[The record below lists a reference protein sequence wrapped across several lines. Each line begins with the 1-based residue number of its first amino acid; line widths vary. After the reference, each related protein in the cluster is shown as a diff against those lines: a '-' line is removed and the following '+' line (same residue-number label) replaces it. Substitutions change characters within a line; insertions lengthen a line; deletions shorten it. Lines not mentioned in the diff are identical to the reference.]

1 AHAQSKP
8 IKPDQN
14 ELSAIEE
21 TAVLF
26 DQGQLTPNRD
36 LRSPVCPSGNLSEG
50 FEGTIFPPA
59 GWKVINGGDANTWTR
74 YTSTPITGTASAAIG
89 YGSTAHNDWLIS
101 PRVVP
106 QAGNATFSFM
116 AKNGSSYFIEEFNV
130 KLSTTGSEQADFTVT
145 LASNVAPPTV
155 ATLYSYDLSA
165 YNGQAVYIAVQA
177 ISTDEMRLYV
187 DDFSGPALYAPYF
200 ASDGSVDFGVTFDL
214 GSYSEDF
221 EIANCSAGNLELDFL
236 SASPEVTVTGLP
248 LTIAT
253 GATGTITVNF
263 NPSALGPYNGN
274 FQLTTNDPE
283 NPTFQTTVVSTV
295 KKAVV
300 TTSIFENFD
309 SYTGF
314 SVPANWGGD
323 FSTRTTG
330 GLNNTAR
337 FTKNLWGTGSSMTG
351 QFYTNFVDMADDG
364 ILSFSYRAVNY
375 SSYPNTP
382 TPAASFEFVV
392 WISTDFGI
400 NFTPIYVCDA
410 TTHTAS
416 TQYAFVD
423 IDLSAYSGETAIF
436 IIEAERFAD
445 DFYLDF
451 DDFSVSFVQPGL
463 QFMAAEVLMGERPI
477 GAWMKPAALGIMNNP
492 GKGSFTFN
500 AVDLDNNYDGFLSAV
515 SPALPFVLNEGD
527 FTEEF
532 GIRTNNT
539 AVAPGA
545 FSGSL
550 AFFYEP
556 TSTRAASVIPFSGF
570 AYTPVNG
577 DVWEKAFTVSSVTF
591 PVTVAKGDFRDNYDL
606 PGATDDGWDVV
617 YKIVASANDMLATIS
632 LTGTDAKM
640 AVYPANFGGLGGPDT
655 DNALASA
662 TTSVTGLELY
672 QGTYYLVVSA
682 TGANYTLNYTPTVMP
697 SPVAV
702 TNLTPADGAVNI
714 INGNNLTWSWGTN
727 TLDYR
732 VVLGTTYPP
741 ATVVKDWATA
751 NTAVNGSYTLAGLN
765 PNLQYFWRIDTRNNN
780 GTTSGDVW
788 GFTTTITPPS
798 ALAVTVNDPGESAT
812 TVSASLTWTGPTNRA
827 FIGYNVYRGGVKIT
841 PTPIT
846 NASFTDL
853 GLARNITYS
862 YTVKSVYDEGESAA
876 SNTVSITTKGVGTF
890 NGFVYDALTS
900 APIEGATV
908 KITGSAGDYT
918 VTTTANGAYST
929 LAYKGS
935 YNFTVSATDY
945 NSQTVSNVS
954 LNHGATV
961 SRNFYLSE
969 TPFPVGEVIAFEL
982 NDNSTQVSWS
992 GTAPSPIEL
1001 VKLTQNPGL
1010 PENAYYEYFDMG
1022 YGVVYDLLAYPD
1034 ASISSMNFHHASWGT
1049 YGTWQYKIHVYNWD
1063 TKTLIGTYGPF
1074 NTTGND
1080 KWESGVNLGNV
1091 SAGGAGL
1098 VAIIMEPLGNVYDD
1112 AFPNLSSDNDVV
1124 NPQGSIFGE
1133 LNDPAGMATSTI
1145 GNFLME
1151 LYIYTAQGTRATA
1164 PRYVDFGKAV
1174 NAPNRMNTTAEASKP
1189 VINQTSLSITKG
1201 EETFTNRTVV
1211 GPSYCTDAT
1220 RGIVS
1225 YDVWREKAFQ
1235 PGALVKIGN
1244 TFSEDF
1250 VDFDW
1255 GNMG

>member
-1 AHAQSKP
+1 
-8 IKPDQN
+8 
-14 ELSAIEE
+14 
-21 TAVLF
+21 
-26 DQGQLTPNRD
+26 
-36 LRSPVCPSGNLSEG
+36 
-50 FEGTIFPPA
+50 
-59 GWKVINGGDANTWTR
+59 
-74 YTSTPITGTASAAIG
+74 
-89 YGSTAHNDWLIS
+89 
-101 PRVVP
+101 
-106 QAGNATFSFM
+106 M
-116 AKNGSSYFIEEFNV
+116 
-130 KLSTTGSEQADFTVT
+130 
-145 LASNVAPPTV
+145 
-155 ATLYSYDLSA
+155 
-165 YNGQAVYIAVQA
+165 
-177 ISTDEMRLYV
+177 
-187 DDFSGPALYAPYF
+187 
-200 ASDGSVDFGVTFDL
+200 
-214 GSYSEDF
+214 
-221 EIANCSAGNLELDFL
+221 
-236 SASPEVTVTGLP
+236 
-248 LTIAT
+248 
-253 GATGTITVNF
+253 
-263 NPSALGPYNGN
+263 
-274 FQLTTNDPE
+274 
-283 NPTFQTTVVSTV
+283 
-295 KKAVV
+295 
-300 TTSIFENFD
+300 
-309 SYTGF
+309 
-314 SVPANWGGD
+314 
-323 FSTRTTG
+323 
-330 GLNNTAR
+330 
-337 FTKNLWGTGSSMTG
+337 
-351 QFYTNFVDMADDG
+351 
-364 ILSFSYRAVNY
+364 
-375 SSYPNTP
+375 
-382 TPAASFEFVV
+382 
-392 WISTDFGI
+392 
-400 NFTPIYVCDA
+400 
-410 TTHTAS
+410 
-416 TQYAFVD
+416 
-423 IDLSAYSGETAIF
+423 
-436 IIEAERFAD
+436 
-445 DFYLDF
+445 
-451 DDFSVSFVQPGL
+451 
-463 QFMAAEVLMGERPI
+463 
-477 GAWMKPAALGIMNNP
+477 
-492 GKGSFTFN
+492 
-500 AVDLDNNYDGFLSAV
+500 
-515 SPALPFVLNEGD
+515 
-527 FTEEF
+527 
-532 GIRTNNT
+532 
-539 AVAPGA
+539 
-545 FSGSL
+545 
-550 AFFYEP
+550 
-556 TSTRAASVIPFSGF
+556 
-570 AYTPVNG
+570 
-577 DVWEKAFTVSSVTF
+577 
-591 PVTVAKGDFRDNYDL
+591 
-606 PGATDDGWDVV
+606 
-617 YKIVASANDMLATIS
+617 
-632 LTGTDAKM
+632 
-640 AVYPANFGGLGGPDT
+640 
-655 DNALASA
+655 
-662 TTSVTGLELY
+662 
-672 QGTYYLVVSA
+672 
-682 TGANYTLNYTPTVMP
+682 
-697 SPVAV
+697 
-702 TNLTPADGAVNI
+702 
-714 INGNNLTWSWGTN
+714 
-727 TLDYR
+727 
-732 VVLGTTYPP
+732 
-741 ATVVKDWATA
+741 
-751 NTAVNGSYTLAGLN
+751 
-765 PNLQYFWRIDTRNNN
+765 
-780 GTTSGDVW
+780 
-788 GFTTTITPPS
+788 
-798 ALAVTVNDPGESAT
+798 NDPGESAT
-812 TVSASLTWTGPTNRA
+812 SVSASLTWTGPTNRA

-853 GLARNITYS
+853 GLARNTTYS

-1211 GPSYCTDAT
+1211 GPSYYTDAT

-1255 GNMG
+1255 GNMGWGVYRWGVTVNYDAGQVSAITYSNTLDKDMEIAVDVAVALNSSESPGGTSVTFTNTSEPDLELVYNTVLDNSGAFAWDAFRRGVYNIQVMHPGYAVVAETGVEIFDDASFEWLLEELLAAPGNLYVTPTAFATWNLGGGGGGGGAFEPFMESFDGLANGEIPAGWTRSPDVVRWGAFASSNAGGTSPEMRFGWSPSITAEFSVMTPSINTSGQTQLTLSFDNYLWHYSSSYEYSVKVVAIADGVQHIIQAWDPVTANIPKGLLSYDLTAAQGVGASDFKIAWIFDGNTMGTFYWYFDNVMLNGSRAKAGRSFATNKVFLDGQLITETTDNEYQYDVATLTPYETYTAGVAAVYATGQSPTAEFDFIYVPCGDYDVPTAFAATQVEGTLNIMLDWTNVDAAALDTISALRIYRNGTLYKTLDFEDAAVDTYLDANLDFGMYTYCVTYIYDSGAETCQGVTCSDEVEIDGNAGVNGMVTKAAYLGGGPVSGASVLLVNVDNPATTFEFTTNATGFYEGMVIAGTYDYTVSANGYTSVMLEDVVIVLNATVTNDFELIEFPYPPILVQAEE